1 MGMTSDGAE
10 ILICEGSSGRR
21 AALVRLLERRGTG
34 AVAVATLAEALRH
47 FIEPNGFRVF
57 VADLRSFKSGTKT
70 VWKRLR
76 RDLPG
81 LAVIGLIPAEDSGQ
95 GLDWIERGLFDHI
108 LGPDDTV
115 GLYSAVRSAFEK
127 HRLAA
132 ENAAFR
138 KSLRRYEAEQARH
151 EKRAA
156 ELQDIHEATIENLM
170 TALDL
175 RDVETFGHSQ
185 TVAKY
190 SQALSRLLG
199 ILDESILENIR
210 KGALLHDIGKIAI
223 PDSILK
229 KRSPLTAIEWEK
241 IRLHPVVGH
250 GLVKEIKLVREVG
263 NIILYHHE
271 HFDGGGYP
279 RGWKGERIPLEARIF
294 ALADSLDAIT
304 APRPYRKARSFDAAR
319 RDFVEHSGTQF
330 DPKVVEAFCSLGI
343 ENWERIRLETTSF
356 IPNIK
361 ELSKLFDR
369 AGD

>member
-1 MGMTSDGAE
+1 MGMTPDGAE
-10 ILICEGSSGRR
+10 ILVCEGRPDRR
-21 AALVRLLERRGTG
+21 AELVRLLERQGTG
-34 AVAVATLAEALRH
+34 ADGVGTLADALRR
-47 FIEPNGFRVF
+47 FIEPNGFRVL
-57 VADLRSFKSGTKT
+57 VADLRSFKSGTKAG
-70 VWKRLR
+70 WKRLR

-81 LAVIGLIPAEDSGQ
+81 LAVIGLVPAGDPTSGI
-95 GLDWIERGLFDHI
+95 DWIERGLFDHI

-115 GLYSAVRSAFEK
+115 GLYSAVRSALERQ
-127 HRLAA
+127 RLAA
-132 ENAAFR
+132 ENEAFR
-138 KSLRRYEAEQARH
+138 KSLRRYEAEQARYA
-151 EKRAA
+151 KRAA
-156 ELQDIHEATIENLM
+156 ELQDIHDATIENLM

-199 ILDESILENIR
+199 IVDDAVLENIR

-229 KRSPLTAIEWEK
+229 KRSPLTAQEWEK

-250 GLVKEIKLVREVG
+250 GLVKEIKLVEEVG

-304 APRPYRKARSFDAAR
+304 APRPYRKARGFAAAR
-319 RDFVEHSGTQF
+319 RDIVDHSGTQF

-361 ELSKLFDR
+361 ELSKLFDK

>member
-1 MGMTSDGAE
+1 MTSDGAE
-10 ILICEGSSGRR
+10 ILVCEGSSARR
-21 AALVRLLERRGTG
+21 AAIVRLLERRGTG
-34 AVAVATLAEALRH
+34 VVAVATLADALRR
-47 FIEPNGFRVF
+47 FIEPNGFRVL
-57 VADLRSFKSGTKT
+57 VADLRSFKSGTKA

-76 RDLPG
+76 LDLPG
-81 LAVIGLIPAEDSGQ
+81 LAVIGLIPAEDCGP
-95 GLDWIERGLFDHI
+95 GIDWIDRGLFDHI
-108 LGPDDTV
+108 LGPDDRI
-115 GLYSAVRSAFEK
+115 GLYSAVRSALEK
-127 HRLAA
+127 HRLTA
-132 ENAAFR
+132 ENEGFR
-138 KSLRRYEAEQARH
+138 KSLRRYEAEQARST
-151 EKRAA
+151 KRAA
-156 ELQDIHEATIENLM
+156 ELEDIHEATIENLM

-199 ILDESILENIR
+199 ILDDAVLDNIR

-229 KRSPLTAIEWEK
+229 KRSPLTALEWEK

-250 GLVKEIKLVREVG
+250 GLVKEIRLVEEVG
-263 NIILYHHE
+263 NIILFHHE
-271 HFDGGGYP
+271 HFNGGGYP
-279 RGWKGERIPLEARIF
+279 KGLTGERIPLEARIF

-304 APRPYRKARSFDAAR
+304 APRPYRKARSFAAAR
-319 RDFVEHSGTQF
+319 RDIVEHAGTQF

-343 ENWERIRLETTSF
+343 ESWERIRLETTSF

-361 ELSKLFDR
+361 ELSKLFDK